1 MLNLRAAQAQNPSS
15 KTQAVVFSFGV
26 RCSIKIFHAI
36 KWNISE
42 RVRQFSS
49 SNSFG
54 RIADQYP
61 ISKAKRC
68 HAVLHVL
75 LCISSTSPPL
85 PPPPSFHSCITSTK
99 KLRIFSAF
107 YQTDAKHKLELNF
120 VIRRVNGE
128 AKISTTGFAH
138 KIMEGIKNSIAYFN
152 RPQPSQ
158 APHHINFNSISV
170 SIQFQ
175 FQFHSQFNSISIDQ
189 HRHQKETQNHFD
201 ALFQNLIK

>member
-120 VIRRVNGE
+120 VIRRVNEE

-152 RPQPSQ
+152 RPQPSR
-158 APHHINFNSISV
+158 APHHISIQIQFRSQFNFNFIFGLN

-175 FQFHSQFNSISIDQ
+175 STNTGIKKKHKIILMLYFKIS
-189 HRHQKETQNHFD
+189 
-201 ALFQNLIK
+201 